1 MRDLVTKMGIADF
14 LMWVLEFRAL
24 IPIERWS
31 LALNRI
37 LRGGGVGGGFPDQG
51 FGILKSLAKTLL
63 QVSRPQYPGSQQP
76 VMEF

>member
-1 MRDLVTKMGIADF
+1 
-14 LMWVLEFRAL
+14 MWVLEFRAL

-37 LRGGGVGGGFPDQG
+37 LRGVGGGAGVGFPDHG
-51 FGILKSLAKTLL
+51 LDILKSLAKTLL